1 MRRNEVI
8 EVGDKIYEV
17 YRTLPEAQ
25 VKRVDDGVNILKK
38 YWHCDRAFKNNGQY
52 YFVRD
57 IDDIDYEQITTN
69 K

>member
-1 MRRNEVI
+1 MRRYEVI
-8 EVGDKIYEV
+8 EVGGKIYEV

-25 VKRVDDGVNILKK
+25 VKRVVDGVDILKK

-69 K
+69 

>member
-1 MRRNEVI
+1 MRRYEVI
-8 EVGDKIYEV
+8 EVGGKIYEV

-25 VKRVDDGVNILKK
+25 VTRVEDGVNILKK

-69 K
+69 E